1 MIPLPSRNP
10 RRCSIVRRSPLE
22 EPQADADYRSIPPGA
37 SKADP
42 EAPQAGDA
50 PIVSSPEHPPK
61 VLLTGAA
68 GHLGRRIA
76 TRLAATGCRLALCDV
91 DAARLATLAT
101 ELGDGRAGS
110 ADPPLTIPADVT
122 DEAAARG
129 AVTGAQ
135 EFLDGLDVL
144 VNAHGVEGPA
154 SPVEALDPADVRRTF
169 DVNVMSLFWLCG
181 TAAEIFKAAG
191 GGRIV
196 NLASGAGLA
205 GGAFTGVYHA
215 SKHAVV
221 GLTRSLA
228 LELGPSGIL
237 VNAVCPGFVESPMVD
252 RIVSSLGDLDL
263 PTDYRSVVPLGR
275 YADPDEVAET
285 VRYLA
290 CEAPEYMTGACLV
303 LDGGLRA

>member
-1 MIPLPSRNP
+1 MTP
-10 RRCSIVRRSPLE
+10 
-22 EPQADADYRSIPPGA
+22 
-37 SKADP
+37 
-42 EAPQAGDA
+42 
-50 PIVSSPEHPPK
+50 PEHRPR

-68 GHLGRRIA
+68 GHLGHHIA
-76 TRLAATGCRLALCDV
+76 QRLASSAAGLALSDV
-91 DAARLATLAT
+91 DAERLMDAAGRITGRGGGRLRSAGDADTPEEATAI
-101 ELGDGRAGS
+101 A
-110 ADPPLTIPADVT
+110 APVITIPADVT
-122 DEAAARG
+122 DEAAARV
-129 AVTGAQ
+129 AVHEARERLG
-135 EFLDGLDVL
+135 GLDVL
-144 VNAHGVEGPA
+144 VNAHGIEGPTA
-154 SPVEALDPADVRRTF
+154 PLETLDPPDVRRTF

-181 TAAEIFKAAG
+181 AAAEIFKAAG

-228 LELGPSGIL
+228 LELGPAGIV

-252 RIVSSLGDLDL
+252 RILSALGDMNL
-263 PTDYRSVVPLGR
+263 PTEYAHMVPLGR
-275 YADPDEVAET
+275 YADADEVAET

>member
-1 MIPLPSRNP
+1 MTTGH
-10 RRCSIVRRSPLE
+10 RRPN
-22 EPQADADYRSIPPGA
+22 
-37 SKADP
+37 
-42 EAPQAGDA
+42 
-50 PIVSSPEHPPK
+50 

-68 GHLGRRIA
+68 GHLGRHIA
-76 TRLAATGCRLALCDV
+76 QSLASSVTGLALCDV
-91 DAARLATLAT
+91 NAERLSGVA
-101 ELGDGRAGS
+101 DGIMDRGEAEPPRAPS
-110 ADPPLTIPADVT
+110 ADEASSGHAQVITVRADVT

-129 AVTGAQ
+129 AVHEACERLG
-135 EFLDGLDVL
+135 GLDVL
-144 VNAHGVEGPA
+144 VNAHGIEGPTA
-154 SPVEALDPADVRRTF
+154 PVEDLHPADVRRTF
-169 DVNVMSLFWLCG
+169 DVNVMSLFWLCAA
-181 TAAEIFKAAG
+181 AAEIFKAAG

-196 NLASGAGLA
+196 NMASGAGLA

-228 LELGPSGIL
+228 LELGQSGIV

-252 RIVSSLGDLDL
+252 RIVSALGDMDL
-263 PTDYRSVVPLGR
+263 PTEYAHMVPLGR
-275 YADPDEVAET
+275 YADAAEIAET

>member
-1 MIPLPSRNP
+1 MNAP
-10 RRCSIVRRSPLE
+10 RHG
-22 EPQADADYRSIPPGA
+22 PG
-37 SKADP
+37 
-42 EAPQAGDA
+42 
-50 PIVSSPEHPPK
+50 

-76 TRLAATGCRLALCDV
+76 IQLASAGAGLAICDVDDVGLARLAAEIAGR
-91 DAARLATLAT
+91 DAAGGKQEGTTSDRSATARADR
-101 ELGDGRAGS
+101 GDTTVVTVA
-110 ADPPLTIPADVT
+110 ADVT
-122 DEAAARG
+122 DEAAARA
-129 AVTGAQ
+129 AVRTAAERLG
-135 EFLDGLDVL
+135 GLSVL
-144 VNAHGVEGPA
+144 VNAAGTEGPTA
-154 SPVEALDPADVRRTF
+154 AVEDLAPSDVRRTF
-169 DVNVMSLFWLCG
+169 EVNVFSMFWLCG
-181 TAAEIFKAAG
+181 AAARIFKDAG

-228 LELGPSGIL
+228 RELGPAGIA

-252 RIVSSLGDLDL
+252 RIVSALGDLDL
-263 PTDYRSVVPLGR
+263 PTSYEHMVPVGR
-275 YADPDEVAET
+275 YAYPDEVAET

-290 CEAPEYMTGACLV
+290 CEAPEYLTGACLV

>member
-1 MIPLPSRNP
+1 M
-10 RRCSIVRRSPLE
+10 
-22 EPQADADYRSIPPGA
+22 
-37 SKADP
+37 
-42 EAPQAGDA
+42 
-50 PIVSSPEHPPK
+50 SSPEQSPK

-68 GHLGRRIA
+68 GHLGRQIA
-76 TRLAATGCRLALCDV
+76 TRLATTGCRLALCDV
-91 DAARLATLAT
+91 AGARLATLAT

-110 ADPPLTIPADVT
+110 THSILTIPADVT

-129 AVTGAQ
+129 AVAGAH
-135 EFLDGLDVL
+135 ELLGGLDVL
-144 VNAHGVEGPA
+144 VNAHGVEGPT

-181 TAAEIFKAAG
+181 AAAEVFKAAG

-228 LELGPSGIL
+228 LELGPSGIV
-237 VNAVCPGFVESPMVD
+237 VNAVCPGFVTSPMVD
-252 RIVSSLGDLDL
+252 RIVSSLGRLDL
-263 PTDYRSVVPLGR
+263 PTEYAHMVPLGR

>member
-1 MIPLPSRNP
+1 MTGSP
-10 RRCSIVRRSPLE
+10 R
-22 EPQADADYRSIPPGA
+22 PPN
-37 SKADP
+37 
-42 EAPQAGDA
+42 
-50 PIVSSPEHPPK
+50 

-68 GHLGRRIA
+68 GHLGRHIA
-76 TRLAATGCRLALCDV
+76 RRLASSAAGLALSDIDGDRLADTAGWIT
-91 DAARLATLAT
+91 DRGGGRTGSAGNPDAPNEAAR
-101 ELGDGRAGS
+101 
-110 ADPPLTIPADVT
+110 DPAPVITIPADVT
-122 DEAAARG
+122 DEAAARA
-129 AVTGAQ
+129 AVAEARERLG
-135 EFLDGLDVL
+135 GLDVL
-144 VNAHGVEGPA
+144 VNAHGIEGPTG
-154 SPVEALDPADVRRTF
+154 PVTALDPADVRRTF
-169 DVNVMSLFWLCG
+169 EVNVLSMFWLCG
-181 TAAEIFKAAG
+181 AATEIFEVAG

-196 NLASGAGLA
+196 NMASGAGLA

-228 LELGPSGIL
+228 RELGPLGIA

-252 RIVSSLGDLDL
+252 RIVSALGDLDL
-263 PTDYRSVVPLGR
+263 PTEYAHTVPMGR

>member
-1 MIPLPSRNP
+1 MTGGN
-10 RRCSIVRRSPLE
+10 RSPN
-22 EPQADADYRSIPPGA
+22 
-37 SKADP
+37 
-42 EAPQAGDA
+42 
-50 PIVSSPEHPPK
+50 
-61 VLLTGAA
+61 VLVTGAA
-68 GHLGRRIA
+68 GHLGRHIA
-76 TRLAATGCRLALCDV
+76 RRLASSAAGLALSDTDGGRLAE
-91 DAARLATLAT
+91 ATAWIT
-101 ELGDGRAGS
+101 GGSEEPTPPASDPGTPAGT
-110 ADPPLTIPADVT
+110 APVFTIPADVT

-129 AVTGAQ
+129 AVAEAHERLG
-135 EFLDGLDVL
+135 GLDVL
-144 VNAHGVEGPA
+144 VNTHGIEGPTA
-154 SPVEALDPADVRRTF
+154 PVEALDPADVRRTF

-181 TAAEIFKAAG
+181 AAAEVLKAAG

-196 NLASGAGLA
+196 NMASGAGLA

-228 LELGPSGIL
+228 LELGPSGIV

-252 RIVSSLGDLDL
+252 RIVSALGDMDL
-263 PTDYRSVVPLGR
+263 PTEYAHMVPLGR

>member
-1 MIPLPSRNP
+1 VTTG
-10 RRCSIVRRSPLE
+10 RRPN
-22 EPQADADYRSIPPGA
+22 
-37 SKADP
+37 
-42 EAPQAGDA
+42 
-50 PIVSSPEHPPK
+50 

-76 TRLAATGCRLALCDV
+76 LRLVPGAGRLVLSDV
-91 DAARLATLAT
+91 DAEQLADAAAWVAGHGGVAR
-101 ELGDGRAGS
+101 DRSKPGRAPVARS
-110 ADPPLTIPADVT
+110 AGEHGPGAAPVITVAADVT
-122 DEAAARG
+122 DEAAARALVAEASERLG
-129 AVTGAQ
+129 
-135 EFLDGLDVL
+135 GLDVL
-144 VNAHGVEGPA
+144 VNAHGIEGPTA
-154 SPVEALDPADVRRTF
+154 PVETLDPDDVRRTF

-181 TAAEIFKAAG
+181 AAAGVFKTAG

-196 NLASGAGLA
+196 NMASGAGLA

-228 LELGPSGIL
+228 RELAPAGIL
-237 VNAVCPGFVESPMVD
+237 VNAVCPGFVASPMVD

-263 PTDYRSVVPLGR
+263 PTDYRGAVPLGR

-290 CEAPEYMTGACLV
+290 TDAPGYMTGACLV

>member
-1 MIPLPSRNP
+1 MTGGN
-10 RRCSIVRRSPLE
+10 RSP
-22 EPQADADYRSIPPGA
+22 S
-37 SKADP
+37 
-42 EAPQAGDA
+42 
-50 PIVSSPEHPPK
+50 

-68 GHLGRRIA
+68 GHLGQRIA
-76 TRLAATGCRLALCDV
+76 RRLAPSTAGLALTDLDGGRLADC
-91 DAARLATLAT
+91 AARITDRGEAPTS
-101 ELGDGRAGS
+101 S
-110 ADPPLTIPADVT
+110 ADDPGAAAGTGPVVAIPADVT
-122 DEAAARG
+122 DEAAAG
-129 AVTGAQ
+129 ALVAEAHERLG
-135 EFLDGLDVL
+135 GLDVL
-144 VNAHGVEGPA
+144 VNAHGIEGPTA
-154 SPVEALDPADVRRTF
+154 PVTQLDPADVRRTF

-181 TAAEIFKAAG
+181 AAARVLEADG

-196 NLASGAGLA
+196 NMASGAGLA

-228 LELGPSGIL
+228 LELGPSGIV

-252 RIVSSLGDLDL
+252 RIVSALGDMDL
-263 PTDYRSVVPLGR
+263 PTEYAHMVPLGR

-290 CEAPEYMTGACLV
+290 FDAPEYMTGACLV

>member
-1 MIPLPSRNP
+1 VTSQELR
-10 RRCSIVRRSPLE
+10 
-22 EPQADADYRSIPPGA
+22 
-37 SKADP
+37 
-42 EAPQAGDA
+42 
-50 PIVSSPEHPPK
+50 PK

-76 TRLAATGCRLALCDV
+76 THLGSNGCHLALCDV
-91 DAARLATLAT
+91 DAARLASLAA
-101 ELGDGRAGS
+101 ELADEATAGDGS
-110 ADPPLTIPADVT
+110 IVSIPVDVT
-122 DEAAARG
+122 DANDARAAVG
-129 AVTGAQ
+129 DAQ
-135 EFLDGLDVL
+135 ESLGGLDVL
-144 VNAHGVEGPA
+144 VNAHGTEGPTA
-154 SPVEALDPADVRRTF
+154 AVEALDPDDVRRTF

-181 TAAEIFKAAG
+181 AAAEIFKAAR

-196 NLASGAGLA
+196 NMASGAGLA

-228 LELGPSGIL
+228 LELGPSGIV

-252 RIVSSLGDLDL
+252 RIVSALGDMDL
-263 PTDYRSVVPLGR
+263 PTEYAHMVPLGR

-290 CEAPEYMTGACLV
+290 CEAPDYMTGTCLV

>member
-1 MIPLPSRNP
+1 M
-10 RRCSIVRRSPLE
+10 V
-22 EPQADADYRSIPPGA
+22 A
-37 SKADP
+37 SKANP
-42 EAPQAGDA
+42 SSLRAGAP
-50 PIVSSPEHPPK
+50 PVVTSPDHGPK

-76 TRLAATGCRLALCDV
+76 SHLASSRCRLALCDV
-91 DAARLATLAT
+91 DAARLALLAA
-101 ELGDGRAGS
+101 ELTGGATAEDRRVVS
-110 ADPPLTIPADVT
+110 IPVDVT
-122 DEAAARG
+122 DEADARAAVADARESLG
-129 AVTGAQ
+129 
-135 EFLDGLDVL
+135 GLDVL
-144 VNAHGVEGPA
+144 VNAHGTEGPTA
-154 SPVEALDPADVRRTF
+154 PVEALDPADVRRTF

-181 TAAEIFKAAG
+181 SAAEIFKSAG
-191 GGRIV
+191 RGRIV

-228 LELGPSGIL
+228 LELGPSGIV

-252 RIVSSLGDLDL
+252 RIVSALGDMDL
-263 PTDYRSVVPLGR
+263 PTEYAHMVPLGR

-290 CEAPEYMTGACLV
+290 CEAPEYMTGTCLV

>member
-1 MIPLPSRNP
+1 MTAP
-10 RRCSIVRRSPLE
+10 RRGP
-22 EPQADADYRSIPPGA
+22 D
-37 SKADP
+37 
-42 EAPQAGDA
+42 
-50 PIVSSPEHPPK
+50 

-76 TRLAATGCRLALCDV
+76 IQLASAGAGLAICDVDDVGLARLAAEIAGR
-91 DAARLATLAT
+91 DAP
-101 ELGDGRAGS
+101 GDTTVVTVA
-110 ADPPLTIPADVT
+110 ADVT
-122 DEAAARG
+122 DEAAARA
-129 AVTGAQ
+129 AVRTAAERLG
-135 EFLDGLDVL
+135 GLSVL
-144 VNAHGVEGPA
+144 VNAAGTEGPTA
-154 SPVEALDPADVRRTF
+154 AVEDLAPSDVRRTF
-169 DVNVMSLFWLCG
+169 EVNVFSMFWLCG
-181 TAAEIFKAAG
+181 AAAGIFKDAG

-228 LELGPSGIL
+228 RELGPAGVA

-252 RIVSSLGDLDL
+252 RIVSALGDLDL
-263 PTDYRSVVPLGR
+263 PTSYEHMVPVGR

-290 CEAPEYMTGACLV
+290 CEAPEYLTGACLV
-303 LDGGLRA
+303 LDGGFRA

>member
-1 MIPLPSRNP
+1 MNTP
-10 RRCSIVRRSPLE
+10 RHGLN
-22 EPQADADYRSIPPGA
+22 
-37 SKADP
+37 
-42 EAPQAGDA
+42 
-50 PIVSSPEHPPK
+50 

-68 GHLGRRIA
+68 GHLGRHIA
-76 TRLAATGCRLALCDV
+76 RRLASSAAGLALSDINVDQLGDAAGWITGGAGERSRSSGDPGASATGAPGTASV
-91 DAARLATLAT
+91 I
-101 ELGDGRAGS
+101 
-110 ADPPLTIPADVT
+110 TIPADVT
-122 DEAAARG
+122 DEATARAAVAEARG
-129 AVTGAQ
+129 RLV
-135 EFLDGLDVL
+135 GLDVL
-144 VNAHGVEGPA
+144 VNAHGIEGPA
-154 SPVEALDPADVRRTF
+154 APVESLDASEVRRTF

-181 TAAEIFKAAG
+181 AAVEIFKAAG

-196 NLASGAGLA
+196 NMASGAGLA

-228 LELGPSGIL
+228 LELGPSGIV

-252 RIVSSLGDLDL
+252 RIMSSLGNLDL
-263 PTDYRSVVPLGR
+263 PTEYAHMVPLGR

-290 CEAPEYMTGACLV
+290 TEAPEYMTGACLV

>member
-1 MIPLPSRNP
+1 MTSSR
-10 RRCSIVRRSPLE
+10 RRPN
-22 EPQADADYRSIPPGA
+22 
-37 SKADP
+37 
-42 EAPQAGDA
+42 
-50 PIVSSPEHPPK
+50 

-68 GHLGRRIA
+68 GHLGQHIA
-76 TRLAATGCRLALCDV
+76 QCLASGAADLALSDV
-91 DAARLATLAT
+91 DADRLADAAGRITECGGRQPRSAGNPDAPQEAT
-101 ELGDGRAGS
+101 
-110 ADPPLTIPADVT
+110 ADAAPVIIIAADVT
-122 DEAAARG
+122 DEAAARAMVHQASERLG
-129 AVTGAQ
+129 
-135 EFLDGLDVL
+135 GLDVL
-144 VNAHGVEGPA
+144 VNAHGIEGPTA
-154 SPVEALDPADVRRTF
+154 PVEALDPDEVRRTF

-181 TAAEIFKAAG
+181 AAAEIFKAAG

-228 LELGPSGIL
+228 LELGPAGIV

-252 RIVSSLGDLDL
+252 RIVASLGDLDL
-263 PTDYRSVVPLGR
+263 PTEYAHMVPLGR

-290 CEAPEYMTGACLV
+290 CDAPEYMTGTCLV

>member
-1 MIPLPSRNP
+1 M
-10 RRCSIVRRSPLE
+10 
-22 EPQADADYRSIPPGA
+22 
-37 SKADP
+37 
-42 EAPQAGDA
+42 
-50 PIVSSPEHPPK
+50 SSPEHPPR

-68 GHLGRRIA
+68 GHLGRQIA

-101 ELGDGRAGS
+101 ELGDRRAGS
-110 ADPPLTIPADVT
+110 AEGFLTIPADVT
-122 DEAAARG
+122 DEAAARSAVAG
-129 AVTGAQ
+129 AH
-135 EFLDGLDVL
+135 ELLDGLDVL
-144 VNAHGVEGPA
+144 VNAHGTEGPT
-154 SPVEALDPADVRRTF
+154 SLVEELDPADVRRTF

-181 TAAEIFKAAG
+181 AAAEVFKAAG

-228 LELGPSGIL
+228 LELGPAGII

-252 RIVSSLGDLDL
+252 RIVSALGELDL
-263 PTDYRSVVPLGR
+263 PTSYAHMVPLGR

-290 CEAPEYMTGACLV
+290 TARPPST
-303 LDGGLRA
+303 

>member
-1 MIPLPSRNP
+1 M
-10 RRCSIVRRSPLE
+10 
-22 EPQADADYRSIPPGA
+22 
-37 SKADP
+37 
-42 EAPQAGDA
+42 
-50 PIVSSPEHPPK
+50 SSPEQPLNA
-61 VLLTGAA
+61 LLTGAA

-76 TRLAATGCRLALCDV
+76 ARLAAAGCRLALCDV
-91 DAARLATLAT
+91 DAPRLARVAA

-110 ADPPLTIPADVT
+110 TDSIRTIPADVT
-122 DEAAARG
+122 DEVAARG
-129 AVTGAQ
+129 AVTGA
-135 EFLDGLDVL
+135 EESLDGLDVL

-154 SPVEALDPADVRRTF
+154 SPVEALVPADVRRTF

-181 TAAEIFKAAG
+181 AAAEIFKASG

-196 NLASGAGLA
+196 NMASGAGLA

-228 LELGPSGIL
+228 LELGPSGIV

-252 RIVSSLGDLDL
+252 RIVSALGDLDL
-263 PTDYRSVVPLGR
+263 PTEYAHMVPLGR